1 MKTLAEGVCVC
12 VCVCEQIRV
21 SVWEEAHVCEKGINL
36 MCLSRFNIRDPK
48 VLIAPDYKLYEY
60 MCLNGCASVCVV

>member
-1 MKTLAEGVCVC
+1 
-12 VCVCEQIRV
+12 V
-21 SVWEEAHVCEKGINL
+21 SVCQCVGEAHVCEKGINL

-60 MCLNGCASVCVV
+60 VYVCVHVCV

>member
-1 MKTLAEGVCVC
+1 MMKTLAKGVCVW
-12 VCVCEQIRV
+12 V
-21 SVWEEAHVCEKGINL
+21 SVCQCVGEAHVCEKGINL

-60 MCLNGCASVCVV
+60 VYVCVMCVCVSAFV